1 MPTIN
6 AIANQINMVAGLS
19 TQIFGSDYNA
29 ARSSVIIGG
38 TLGTLN
44 NSVQSEFGGQPTLN
58 NLLENYRERRE
69 AFQEELRENMGS
81 LRNSAEQLR
90 ESTRA
95 ENTDARNANAT
106 TANDASTGSTFST
119 ILEFA
124 RGNIPPQ
131 ELNFVAAAQQAE
143 QRAERIEAENRTQTE
158 TENTAATNP
167 LNNFARTYL
176 TEEVEDVEEIN
187 AVVND
192 TSVDN
197 RLNSVRNLVRDY
209 NTTVN
214 YLNENRG
221 VSSRMNALTNSFR
234 YNNPLNESLRN
245 IGISVNATGEL
256 TIDENA
262 LSLALENDSE
272 GVNEVLGSEGLAGRL
287 ERDIDRANAQGERL
301 FPNIVDF
308 ARNRQEDTAESLY
321 TARTLN
327 TAAYAWENTGRLLGA
342 MFT

>member
-19 TQIFGSDYNA
+19 TQIFGSDYNT
-29 ARSSVIIGG
+29 ARNSAIIGG
-38 TLGTLN
+38 TLSTLHN
-44 NSVQSEFGGQPTLN
+44 AVQSEFGGQPTLN

-95 ENTDARNANAT
+95 ENTDANTNVATDAN
-106 TANDASTGSTFST
+106 TGSTFST

-131 ELNFVAAAQQAE
+131 ELNFVTAAQQTE
-143 QRAERIEAENRTQTE
+143 QRAERTEAENRTQTE
-158 TENTAATNP
+158 NTSAANP
-167 LNNFARTYL
+167 LNDFARTYL

-234 YNNPLNESLRN
+234 YNNPINESLRN

-262 LSLALENDSE
+262 LSLALENDSN

-301 FPNIVDF
+301 FPNIADF
-308 ARNRQEDTAESLY
+308 ARNRQEDAAESLY
-321 TARTLN
+321 TARTQN